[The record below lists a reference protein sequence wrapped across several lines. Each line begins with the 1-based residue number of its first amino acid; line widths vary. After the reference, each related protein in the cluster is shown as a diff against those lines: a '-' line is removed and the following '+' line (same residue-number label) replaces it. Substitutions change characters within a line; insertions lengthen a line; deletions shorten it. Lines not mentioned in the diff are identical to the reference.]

1 MMRRTGRPASR
12 SRRRLGSGLS
22 AESVAPEMYPG
33 RGGAS
38 RERPVLALLPGE
50 PPGRIST
57 VNAGAVSFEATLAY
71 RPGEERPDGL
81 TIEALRL
88 PGAKL
93 CHLHSSDGPPGTHR
107 LSCEIRAL
115 RAAHLTA
122 ALDVVLRRLTE
133 HAALAEAV
141 LETRAVRLAAP
152 TAPPAVLVERL
163 ARHLWEA
170 GLRVSFG
177 PSWAPVPAGTG
188 ISVGTR
194 GLDTALEGSLRE
206 HPAWCPTP
214 RQPRGA
220 WVDRRLSSR

>member
-1 MMRRTGRPASR
+1 M
-12 SRRRLGSGLS
+12 
-22 AESVAPEMYPG
+22 
-33 RGGAS
+33 
-38 RERPVLALLPGE
+38 RPVLVLLPGD
-50 PPGRIST
+50 PSGRIST
-57 VNAGAVSFEATLAY
+57 VNAGAISFEATLAY
-71 RPGEERPDGL
+71 RPGEERPDRP

-93 CHLHSSDGPPGTHR
+93 CHPHNSDGPSGTHR

-115 RAAHLTA
+115 RASHLAA
-122 ALDVVLRRLTE
+122 ALDVVLRRVTE

-141 LETRAVRLAAP
+141 LETRAVRLAAT

-177 PSWAPVPAGTG
+177 PSWAPAPAGTG

-194 GLDTALEGSLRE
+194 GLDPALEGSLRE
-206 HPAWCPTP
+206 HPAWSH
-214 RQPRGA
+214 QPRDT